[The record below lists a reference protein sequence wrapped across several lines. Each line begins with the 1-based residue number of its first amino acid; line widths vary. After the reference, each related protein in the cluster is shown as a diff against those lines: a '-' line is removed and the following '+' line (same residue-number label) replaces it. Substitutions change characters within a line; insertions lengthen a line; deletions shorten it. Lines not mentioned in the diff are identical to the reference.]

1 MKIFLPA
8 SLGLFMA
15 VAIAPAAVVT
25 NTEFEVGPGGI
36 GSTFTPSYAVS
47 NTDLINGLAPAS
59 FSGDFAAVELSG
71 GLPVMNDGVYGTI
84 TEPGGAPD
92 RTHGA
97 FGLGGGGSGTGTSVT
112 YDLGANPFG
121 YDISSIVVYGGWND
135 NGRDQQF
142 YTVSYS
148 LIGDAAFVPLTT
160 VNFNPIVAGGF
171 QTANRST
178 ITEDALLFLATGVD
192 AVRFDFP
199 GGVENGYTGYAEM
212 DVLGVAAVPEPGT
225 SMLAA
230 FGSLAVMARR
240 RRTFDRK

>member
-1 MKIFLPA
+1 MKISLPA
-8 SLGLFMA
+8 SLGLVMA
-15 VAIAPAAVVT
+15 VASASAAVVT
-25 NTEFEVGPGGI
+25 NTDFEVGPGGI
-36 GSTFTPSYAVS
+36 GSTFTPSYVVS
-47 NTDLINGLAPAS
+47 NSDLINGLAPSAS
-59 FSGDFAAVELSG
+59 SGNFAAVELSG

-112 YDLGANPFG
+112 YNLGANSFG

-160 VNFNPIVAGGF
+160 VNFNPLVAGGF

-178 ITEDALLFLATGVD
+178 ITENALPFLASGVD
-192 AVRFDFP
+192 EVRFDFP
-199 GGVENGYTGYAEM
+199 AGVENGYTGYAEL
-212 DVLGVAAVPEPGT
+212 DVLGRAAIPEPGAF
-225 SMLAA
+225 MLAA
-230 FGSLAVMARR
+230 FGSIAVMARR
-240 RRTFDRK
+240 RRVAGRR